1 MKDRRQL
8 KLCVN
13 NFITRSVIVQSRIKL
28 QFQLWEGFKR
38 DVLDRL
44 DAAIRICCIHWK
56 DQKGEKAKGNQDYI
70 RALIDV
76 EDRHK
81 QKAIEQEIYCS
92 KMIHAI
98 QIVRYLRYRTD
109 RFDYQYWLKILE
121 LLENSINTESEILK
135 SIEESNKDINDAIEK
150 AMNARSS
157 RKRMSTI
164 EAQHQQKEAD
174 KEKYQ
179 GF

>member
-1 MKDRRQL
+1 
-8 KLCVN
+8 
-13 NFITRSVIVQSRIKL
+13 
-28 QFQLWEGFKR
+28 
-38 DVLDRL
+38 
-44 DAAIRICCIHWK
+44 
-56 DQKGEKAKGNQDYI
+56 
-70 RALIDV
+70 
-76 EDRHK
+76 
-81 QKAIEQEIYCS
+81 
-92 KMIHAI
+92 MIHAI

-109 RFDYQYWLKILE
+109 RFDFQYWLKILE

-135 SIEESNKDINDAIEK
+135 NIEESNKDINDAIEK

>member
-1 MKDRRQL
+1 
-8 KLCVN
+8 
-13 NFITRSVIVQSRIKL
+13 
-28 QFQLWEGFKR
+28 
-38 DVLDRL
+38 
-44 DAAIRICCIHWK
+44 
-56 DQKGEKAKGNQDYI
+56 
-70 RALIDV
+70 
-76 EDRHK
+76 
-81 QKAIEQEIYCS
+81 
-92 KMIHAI
+92 MIHAI

-135 SIEESNKDINDAIEK
+135 NIEESNKDINDAIEK